1 MPNAARKTDT
11 TAHGLPLSPGPGS
24 PDIDIGFLPAWRA
37 LPSGVGASVEAAS
50 NAMDSLIGT
59 STLTPAN
66 AAKPLADIAKALAE
80 SAANAAVEG
89 NPSAIGPTVTALIT
103 LNTTNVA
110 LTTAWTSASAAP
122 GGQPAAN
129 TAYTQ
134 GIKAAAAGAATAVFS
149 SVGAMADMHNCSVVV
164 PPMPHGPGLVTK
176 GSKSVIFNNLPAAR
190 QNDQVM
196 EACGGAD
203 PIQMG
208 CTTVEIGDLEG
219 SGGAGGGE
227 GGTGESG
234 GASGQALERTALQS
248 AVAQYSDE
256 APGSTSIKSISLGV
270 VCECSQS
277 GCAEAFRNASRD
289 GTPLVERD
297 APGCG
302 GPANEVVEAGVHWIE
317 FELLGEDDRGVPY
330 EPYLARLPSGRE
342 IRGSLDADGRARLEG
357 LQFAGACR
365 ISFPNLD
372 ADAWEELP

>member
-37 LPSGVGASVEAAS
+37 LPSSVGASVEAAS

-89 NPSAIGPTVTALIT
+89 NPSAIGPTVTALIS

-208 CTTVEIGDLEG
+208 CTTVEIGDLE
-219 SGGAGGGE
+219 A
-227 GGTGESG
+227 
-234 GASGQALERTALQS
+234 AAARKA
-248 AVAQYSDE
+248 AAK
-256 APGSTSIKSISLGV
+256 A
-270 VCECSQS
+270 
-277 GCAEAFRNASRD
+277 
-289 GTPLVERD
+289 
-297 APGCG
+297 
-302 GPANEVVEAGVHWIE
+302 GPAKAERPQVRHWIGRR
-317 FELLGEDDRGVPY
+317 LQ
-330 EPYLARLPSGRE
+330 ARLRMPTRPRFQLDQVHFARRRVRVFAKRM
-342 IRGSLDADGRARLEG
+342 RGCLSKCVPRRHS
-357 LQFAGACR
+357 AG
-365 ISFPNLD
+365 
-372 ADAWEELP
+372 